1 MATTVYSKSFF
12 RGSHSG
18 GQAVVYTAP
27 PLSTTVIRQITA
39 YNSGSVADAI
49 EVAIG
54 VPADAT
60 PIWHVNDVSSSSGS
74 ISFECRI
81 VLPVQENI
89 YIATGGQEWYVTISG
104 YDLASST

>member
-1 MATTVYSKSFF
+1 MA
-12 RGSHSG
+12 
-18 GQAVVYTAP
+18 YTAP
-27 PLSTTVIRQITA
+27 PLNTTVIRQITA
-39 YNSGSVADAI
+39 YNSSSVADAI

-60 PIWHVNDVSSSSGS
+60 PIWHVNDVSSSSGT

-81 VLPVQENI
+81 VLPIEENI
-89 YIATGGQEWYVTISG
+89 YVATGGQEWFITVSG